1 MKNEQYVVPRTKYIH
16 KINYCWAF
24 SAKVKVD
31 LYFFNKNLDTNLY
44 IEILEFSLPEINKLI
59 KNSIILQFDND
70 PKHRSLK
77 ALEFYKENNIKV
89 IDWSSNSPDLN
100 PIENI
105 WAKIKNKLCRQ
116 EFDGINKLRKRV
128 EKEWDSLTKKNL
140 QIYSNSMNNR
150 IESCLLLNGKITK
163 Y

>member
-1 MKNEQYVVPRTKYIH
+1 MNKIMKNLV
-16 KINYCWAF
+16 
-24 SAKVKVD
+24 
-31 LYFFNKNLDTNLY
+31 
-44 IEILEFSLPEINKLI
+44 
-59 KNSIILQFDND
+59 ILQFENY

-77 ALEFYKENNIKV
+77 ALEFYKENKIKT
-89 IDWSSNSPDLN
+89 IDCPIYYPDLN

-116 EFDGINKLRKRV
+116 KFDSINKLRKRI

-140 QIYSNSMNNR
+140 QIYSNRMNNR

>member
-1 MKNEQYVVPRTKYIH
+1 M
-16 KINYCWAF
+16 
-24 SAKVKVD
+24 
-31 LYFFNKNLDTNLY
+31 
-44 IEILEFSLPEINKLI
+44 

-77 ALEFYKENNIKV
+77 ALKFYKENNIKI
-89 IDWSSNSPDLN
+89 IDWPSNSPDLN

-105 WAKIKNKLCRQ
+105 WAKIKNKICWQ
-116 EFDGINKLRKRV
+116 EFDNINKLRKRV

-150 IESCLLLNGKITK
+150 IESCLLLNEKITK

>member
-1 MKNEQYVVPRTKYIH
+1 M
-16 KINYCWAF
+16 
-24 SAKVKVD
+24 
-31 LYFFNKNLDTNLY
+31 YFFNKNLDTNLY
-44 IEILEFSLPEINKLI
+44 IEILEFSLPEMNKI
-59 KNSIILQFDND
+59 MKHSVILQFDND
-70 PKHRSLK
+70 PKHRSLN
-77 ALEFYKENNIKV
+77 ALEFYKENNIKI
-89 IDWSSNSPDLN
+89 IDWPSNSPDLN

-116 EFDGINKLRKRV
+116 EFDNINKLRKRV